1 MLGRTPSA
9 PVVFSKKPVSL
20 VKKYI
25 LEMRNVTLSARVAAV
40 RTVECWMLLG

>member
-9 PVVFSKKPVSL
+9 PVVFSKKPVIL

-25 LEMRNVTLSARVAAV
+25 LEMRNVTLSVAAV